1 MNVDTIVR
9 SIVTGNF
16 SNDELNKVTQAVIF
30 ARSQITK
37 STIRTLV
44 LGTQVKFTSSRTGQT
59 LQGKVCK
66 VGRKFVKVDVG
77 NGYWRVP
84 ANMLETV

>member
-1 MNVDTIVR
+1 MQVDTIVR
-9 SIVTGNF
+9 TIVTGNF
-16 SNDELNKVTQAVIF
+16 SNDELNKIVEAVRF

-37 STIRTLV
+37 STIRTLT
-44 LGTQVKFTSSRTGQT
+44 LGTQVKFTNSRNGQT

-77 NGYWRVP
+77 NGLWRVP
-84 ANMLETV
+84 ANMLEAV